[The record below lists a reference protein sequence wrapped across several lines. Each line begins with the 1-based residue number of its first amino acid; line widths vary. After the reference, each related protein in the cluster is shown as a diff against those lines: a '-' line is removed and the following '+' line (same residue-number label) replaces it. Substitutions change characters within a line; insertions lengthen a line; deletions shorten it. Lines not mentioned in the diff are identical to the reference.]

1 MPHYCV
7 YFQICFQV
15 LGFLA
20 FNPVDALGAVE
31 LPNGEFL
38 LVFNT
43 LGVYVDAQGRKSRDR
58 EIMYP
63 AMPTDV
69 SVCDAKLL
77 VRYFLFNLANL
88 NWPKEQSTSIRYLCL
103 NTVGIRNQNGH
114 SIFGNIQ
121 NLDFLKIKFE
131 MFQFSK
137 SHAIVTAIANV
148 PTI

>member
-1 MPHYCV
+1 MYLTPYHCFP
-7 YFQICFQV
+7 FQICFQV

-69 SVCDAKLL
+69 AVCDAKLL
-77 VRYFLFNLANL
+77 VRFLMYANPCFGASSL
-88 NWPKEQSTSIRYLCL
+88 VIKGGVLCFR
-103 NTVGIRNQNGH
+103 T
-114 SIFGNIQ
+114 
-121 NLDFLKIKFE
+121 
-131 MFQFSK
+131 
-137 SHAIVTAIANV
+137 
-148 PTI
+148 

>member
-1 MPHYCV
+1 MYLTPYHCFP
-7 YFQICFQV
+7 FQICFQV

-69 SVCDAKLL
+69 AVCDAKLL
-77 VRYFLFNLANL
+77 VRFFECFY
-88 NWPKEQSTSIRYLCL
+88 NWDVGFGM
-103 NTVGIRNQNGH
+103 NTV
-114 SIFGNIQ
+114 
-121 NLDFLKIKFE
+121 
-131 MFQFSK
+131 
-137 SHAIVTAIANV
+137 
-148 PTI
+148 

>member
-1 MPHYCV
+1 
-7 YFQICFQV
+7 
-15 LGFLA
+15 
-20 FNPVDALGAVE
+20 VDALGAVE

-77 VRYFLFNLANL
+77 VSRLTFLVLRKGIHIL
-88 NWPKEQSTSIRYLCL
+88 GIST
-103 NTVGIRNQNGH
+103 
-114 SIFGNIQ
+114 
-121 NLDFLKIKFE
+121 KII
-131 MFQFSK
+131 MQISYFSK
-137 SHAIVTAIANV
+137 EHHIYLHYSQHLNMGT
-148 PTI
+148 

>member
-1 MPHYCV
+1 MGMLI
-7 YFQICFQV
+7 FSNNFQV

-43 LGVYVDAQGRKSRDR
+43 LGVFVDAQGRKSRDR

-69 SVCDAKLL
+69 AVCDAKLL
-77 VRYFLFNLANL
+77 VSY
-88 NWPKEQSTSIRYLCL
+88 
-103 NTVGIRNQNGH
+103 
-114 SIFGNIQ
+114 
-121 NLDFLKIKFE
+121 KIG
-131 MFQFSK
+131 K
-137 SHAIVTAIANV
+137 SDCMI
-148 PTI
+148 